1 MCNILLF
8 HTYMV
13 CNILLSHFLYVQ
25 YSPLSCI
32 VCVVMQSIKYCVWS
46 PSLAAPSL
54 LLLLQADC
62 GWKVDLTHLE
72 SLIDSSTMAIVVS
85 NPTFPTGTVYS
96 ETHLREI
103 LAIAE
108 RHLIPIISDE
118 CERKSRMTVCDSTHI
133 HYSIM
138 CCGRGGGGAHVAM

>member
-1 MCNILLF
+1 MLCNI
-8 HTYMV
+8 
-13 CNILLSHFLYVQ
+13 NLSRFLYVQ

-32 VCVVMQSIKYCVWS
+32 VCVVMQSIKFCVRS
-46 PSLAAPSL
+46 ASYRAPLSCM
-54 LLLLQADC
+54 LQADC

-72 SLIDSSTMAIVVS
+72 SLIDNSTMAIVVS

-103 LAIAE
+103 LSIAE

-118 CERKSRMTVCDSTHI
+118 CERMRRPDCVW
-133 HYSIM
+133 
-138 CCGRGGGGAHVAM
+138 